1 MTATANSRSGD
12 LLAAIRLDLIDPND
26 DRVGDEPAR
35 ERARAYFG
43 RVDLQPSSAHSRASG
58 NPEAARSESS
68 VCCPPSP
75 LSRERTDTKHRFH
88 LIETRSKQPPEWL
101 PTPPA
106 GSVVPFARRRL
117 GDPRKRPATF
127 FVLGPDQ
134 RPAPRTGTRE
144 RRMRIVAYLALSFV
158 VHGGIYAVL
167 WEKPKPLA
175 SIGAEAITVE
185 IVVGAPAG
193 MGIAAAASEN
203 EVRASDP

>member
-1 MTATANSRSGD
+1 MTATSNSRSGD

-35 ERARAYFG
+35 E
-43 RVDLQPSSAHSRASG
+43 P
-58 NPEAARSESS
+58 
-68 VCCPPSP
+68 
-75 LSRERTDTKHRFH
+75 T
-88 LIETRSKQPPEWL
+88 KQPPEWL

-175 SIGAEAITVE
+175 SIGVEAIAVE

-203 EVRASDP
+203 EVRAAAP